1 MTWKDMKDWCEE
13 SGVHDDAVMMGVT
26 ESGETIYLDEV
37 ALRWEREEED
47 LEQVLYISLLDLA
60 EAY

>member
-26 ESGETIYLDEV
+26 ERGETIYLD
-37 ALRWEREEED
+37 
-47 LEQVLYISLLDLA
+47 
-60 EAY
+60 